1 MASSTSCLPVV
12 VQLRENWYKYI
23 YISINQRQTH
33 ERSHVKSQLLFFHS
47 LISKYRIIPSFSIIQ
62 LFFKHLANLLKSYFS
77 KFRNFS
83 TIHIP
88 NFNNISLLT
97 NLSIFVNHL
106 KREREKKRN
115 DGYFVKFGV
124 DDFFCFEGKPVSLIL
139 SHKRAATRAALR
151 SCLLKTLPRASAF
164 IRRVETTRVVRHYTG
179 Q

>member
-1 MASSTSCLPVV
+1 M
-12 VQLRENWYKYI
+12 
-23 YISINQRQTH
+23 
-33 ERSHVKSQLLFFHS
+33 
-47 LISKYRIIPSFSIIQ
+47 
-62 LFFKHLANLLKSYFS
+62 KSYFS

-179 Q
+179 QWTRYERDRRERERENATRPRNELVGWIQSRGWF